1 MQLFRITSFSNVF
14 GEELPDET
22 LIELSYVFEAGLLK
36 SLDERGLGDTF
47 DVETYWRRGS
57 LINEFVLLLKDVDLV
72 NAFTVSAATLGGTYK
87 TLKDYKVLRENLLLA
102 VEDYKKVRARFGQKQ
117 ISLKGVDVSESTKPS
132 KGAKPIRTED
142 DAP

>member
-72 NAFTVSAATLGGTYK
+72 NA
-87 TLKDYKVLRENLLLA
+87 
-102 VEDYKKVRARFGQKQ
+102 
-117 ISLKGVDVSESTKPS
+117 
-132 KGAKPIRTED
+132 
-142 DAP
+142 